1 METSTII
8 QIKEYKDK
16 IKTGLDTWKTS
27 LKSRNIDM
35 NIAQYGA
42 ENEYSIN
49 GLIDGIKNILT
60 DVSYLVN
67 AHDQFIKMS
76 TQNERTS
83 LLANLKNLDYAI
95 NNQQSATI
103 ATRLDEIKIALRKY
117 NLRSHKGRYIEF
129 EDEIDNLRKLAT
141 SLEDDIKE
149 VKDKIQDSQ
158 ITHSE
163 IISEKEK
170 YDLELAE
177 LTEKKDALI
186 NAIADFEK
194 VQNRIKDLSTQA
206 EESSTNINRKQE
218 SIEASEST
226 INEFVKEIKSRSKE
240 LEEQSVQ
247 TKEYEQ
253 KLVEFTDRHNNS
265 LSEAESLIKSAR
277 EALQYS
283 TAKGMSAAFQ
293 TQYNEAKNKWVV
305 WGWIGGAIAFVIATI
320 LIGMW
325 IVLESESGNGAT
337 GTNINITSL
346 IGRISM
352 IPLTLTGAMFCA
364 RQYVKQKNII
374 EDYAYKTV
382 LAKSI
387 VAFSEE
393 FKGKEQYSQYIE
405 TVLREIHQD
414 PLRQRSKDK
423 DKDKEEINL
432 NGIIGLLE
440 KTIEL
445 AKGLK

>member
-8 QIKEYKDK
+8 QIKEYRDK
-16 IKTGLDTWKTS
+16 IKVGLDKWKTN
-27 LKSRNIDM
+27 LKNKNIDM

-49 GLIDGIKNILT
+49 GLKDGIKNILT

-129 EDEIDNLRKLAT
+129 EYEIDNLRKLAT

-194 VQNRIKDLSTQA
+194 VQNRIKVLSTQA

-265 LSEAESLIKSAR
+265 LSEA
-277 EALQYS
+277 
-283 TAKGMSAAFQ
+283 
-293 TQYNEAKNKWVV
+293 
-305 WGWIGGAIAFVIATI
+305 
-320 LIGMW
+320 
-325 IVLESESGNGAT
+325 
-337 GTNINITSL
+337 
-346 IGRISM
+346 
-352 IPLTLTGAMFCA
+352 
-364 RQYVKQKNII
+364 
-374 EDYAYKTV
+374 
-382 LAKSI
+382 
-387 VAFSEE
+387 
-393 FKGKEQYSQYIE
+393 
-405 TVLREIHQD
+405 
-414 PLRQRSKDK
+414 
-423 DKDKEEINL
+423 
-432 NGIIGLLE
+432 
-440 KTIEL
+440 
-445 AKGLK
+445 

>member
-67 AHDQFIKMS
+67 THEQFIKIS
-76 TQNERTS
+76 TQSERTS
-83 LLANLKNLDYAI
+83 LLANLKNLYAAI
-95 NNQQSATI
+95 DSQQTHTI
-103 ATRLDEIKIALRKY
+103 ATRVDEIKISLRKY
-117 NLRSHKGRYIEF
+117 NLRFHKGRYVEF

-141 SLEDDIKE
+141 SLEDDIKG

-158 ITHSE
+158 LTHSE
-163 IISEKEK
+163 IVSEKEK

-177 LTEKKDALI
+177 LTEKKNALI
-186 NAIADFEK
+186 NAITEFEK
-194 VQNRIKDLSTQA
+194 AQNRINTLSTQA
-206 EESSTNINRKQE
+206 EESSTNINKKQE

-240 LEEQSVQ
+240 LEEQSAQ
-247 TKEYEQ
+247 TKAYEQ
-253 KLVEFTDRHNNS
+253 KLNEFTNRHNSS
-265 LSEAESLIKSAR
+265 LSDAESLIKSAR

-283 TAKGMSAAFQ
+283 TAKGMSEAFQ
-293 TQYNEAKNKWVV
+293 TQYNAAKNGWVIF
-305 WGWIGGAIAFVIATI
+305 GWISGAIIFVISTI
-320 LIGMW
+320 AIGVW
-325 IVLESESGNGAT
+325 IVVGSEQSTSANG
-337 GTNINITSL
+337 INITSL

-382 LAKSI
+382 LTKSI

-414 PLRQRSKDK
+414 PLRQRGKDKEKDK
-423 DKDKEEINL
+423 DEVDLK
-432 NGIIGLLE
+432 GVIGLLE

-445 AKGLK
+445 AKGLSK

>member
-67 AHDQFIKMS
+67 AHEQFIKIS
-76 TQNERTS
+76 TQSERTS
-83 LLANLKNLDYAI
+83 LLANLKNLYAAI
-95 NNQQSATI
+95 DSQQTHTI
-103 ATRLDEIKIALRKY
+103 ATRVDEIKISLRKY
-117 NLRSHKGRYIEF
+117 NLRFHKGRYVEF

-141 SLEDDIKE
+141 SLEDDIKG

-158 ITHSE
+158 LTHSE
-163 IISEKEK
+163 IVSEKEK

-177 LTEKKDALI
+177 LTEKKNALI
-186 NAIADFEK
+186 NAITEFEK
-194 VQNRIKDLSTQA
+194 AQNRINTLSTQA
-206 EESSTNINRKQE
+206 EESSTNINKKQE

-240 LEEQSVQ
+240 LEEQSAQ
-247 TKEYEQ
+247 TKAYEQ
-253 KLVEFTDRHNNS
+253 KLNEFTNRHNSS
-265 LSEAESLIKSAR
+265 LSDAESLIKSAR

-283 TAKGMSAAFQ
+283 TAKGMSEAFQ
-293 TQYNEAKNKWVV
+293 TQYNAAKNGWVIF
-305 WGWIGGAIAFVIATI
+305 GWISGAIIFVILTI
-320 LIGMW
+320 AIGVW
-325 IVLESESGNGAT
+325 IVVGSEQSTSANG
-337 GTNINITSL
+337 INITSL

-382 LAKSI
+382 LTKSI

-414 PLRQRSKDK
+414 PLRQRGKDKEKDK
-423 DKDKEEINL
+423 DEVDLK
-432 NGIIGLLE
+432 GVIGLLE

-445 AKGLK
+445 AKGLSK

>member
-49 GLIDGIKNILT
+49 GLIGGIKNILT

-67 AHDQFIKMS
+67 AHEQFIKIS
-76 TQNERTS
+76 TQSERTS
-83 LLANLKNLDYAI
+83 LLANLKNLYAAI
-95 NNQQSATI
+95 DSQQTHTI
-103 ATRLDEIKIALRKY
+103 ATRVDEIKISLRKY
-117 NLRSHKGRYIEF
+117 NLRFHKGRYVEF

-141 SLEDDIKE
+141 SLEDDIKG

-158 ITHSE
+158 LTHSE
-163 IISEKEK
+163 IVSEKEK

-177 LTEKKDALI
+177 LTEKKNALI
-186 NAIADFEK
+186 NAITEFEK
-194 VQNRIKDLSTQA
+194 AQNRINTLSTQA
-206 EESSTNINRKQE
+206 EESSTNINKKQE

-240 LEEQSVQ
+240 LEEQSAQ
-247 TKEYEQ
+247 TKAYEQ
-253 KLVEFTDRHNNS
+253 KLNEFTNRHNSS
-265 LSEAESLIKSAR
+265 LSDAESLINSAR

-283 TAKGMSAAFQ
+283 TAKGMSEAFQ
-293 TQYNEAKNKWVV
+293 TQYNAAKNGWVIF
-305 WGWIGGAIAFVIATI
+305 GWISGAIIFVILTI
-320 LIGMW
+320 AIGVW
-325 IVLESESGNGAT
+325 IVVGSEQSTSANG
-337 GTNINITSL
+337 INITSL

-382 LAKSI
+382 LTKSI

-414 PLRQRSKDK
+414 PLRQRGKDREKDK
-423 DKDKEEINL
+423 DEVDLK
-432 NGIIGLLE
+432 GVIGLLE

-445 AKGLK
+445 AKGLSK

>member
-67 AHDQFIKMS
+67 AHEQFIKIS
-76 TQNERTS
+76 TQSERTS
-83 LLANLKNLDYAI
+83 LLANLKNLYAAI
-95 NNQQSATI
+95 GSQQTHTI
-103 ATRLDEIKIALRKY
+103 ATRVDEIKISLRKY
-117 NLRSHKGRYIEF
+117 NLRFHKGRYVEF

-141 SLEDDIKE
+141 SLEDDIKG

-158 ITHSE
+158 LTHSE
-163 IISEKEK
+163 IVSEKEK

-177 LTEKKDALI
+177 LTEKKNALI
-186 NAIADFEK
+186 NAITEFEK
-194 VQNRIKDLSTQA
+194 AQNRINTLSTQA
-206 EESSTNINRKQE
+206 EESSTNINKKQE

-240 LEEQSVQ
+240 LEEQSAQ
-247 TKEYEQ
+247 TKAYEQ
-253 KLVEFTDRHNNS
+253 KLNEFTNRHNSS
-265 LSEAESLIKSAR
+265 LSDAESLIKSAR
-277 EALQYS
+277 EALRYS
-283 TAKGMSAAFQ
+283 TAKGMSEAFQ
-293 TQYNEAKNKWVV
+293 TQYNAAKNGWVIF
-305 WGWIGGAIAFVIATI
+305 GWISGAIIFVILTI
-320 LIGMW
+320 AIGVW
-325 IVLESESGNGAT
+325 IVVGSEQSTSANG
-337 GTNINITSL
+337 INITSL
-346 IGRISM
+346 ISRISM

-382 LAKSI
+382 LTKSI

-414 PLRQRSKDK
+414 PLRQRVKDKEKDK
-423 DKDKEEINL
+423 DEVDLK
-432 NGIIGLLE
+432 GVIGLLE

-445 AKGLK
+445 AKGLSK

>member
-49 GLIDGIKNILT
+49 GLIDGIKNMLT

-67 AHDQFIKMS
+67 AHEQFIKIS
-76 TQNERTS
+76 TQSERTS
-83 LLANLKNLDYAI
+83 LFANLKNLYAAI
-95 NNQQSATI
+95 VNQQASTI
-103 ATRLDEIKIALRKY
+103 ATRMDEIKISLRKY
-117 NLRSHKGRYIEF
+117 NLRFHKGRYVEF

-141 SLEDDIKE
+141 SLEDDIKG
-149 VKDKIQDSQ
+149 VKDKVQDSQ
-158 ITHSE
+158 LTHSE
-163 IISEKEK
+163 IVSAKEK

-186 NAIADFEK
+186 NAIAEFEK
-194 VQNRIKDLSTQA
+194 AQNRIKALSSQA

-226 INEFVKEIKSRSKE
+226 INEFVKEIKARSKE
-240 LEEQSVQ
+240 LEEQSAQ
-247 TKEYEQ
+247 TKAYEQ
-253 KLVEFTDRHNNS
+253 KLNEFTDRHNNS
-265 LSEAESLIKSAR
+265 LSDAESLIKSAR

-283 TAKGMSAAFQ
+283 TAKGMSEAFQ
-293 TQYNEAKNKWVV
+293 TQYDSAKNGWVIFGWIVGSIIFVILTIAIGVWIV
-305 WGWIGGAIAFVIATI
+305 WG
-320 LIGMW
+320 
-325 IVLESESGNGAT
+325 SEQSTSANG
-337 GTNINITSL
+337 ISITSL

-364 RQYVKQKNII
+364 RQYVKQKNLI

-382 LAKSI
+382 LTKSI

-414 PLRQRSKDK
+414 PLRQRGKDK
-423 DKDKEEINL
+423 EKDKEEVDL
-432 NGIIGLLE
+432 KGVIGLLE

-445 AKGLK
+445 AKGLSK

>member
-67 AHDQFIKMS
+67 AHEQFIKIS
-76 TQNERTS
+76 TQSERTS
-83 LLANLKNLDYAI
+83 LLANLKNLYAAI
-95 NNQQSATI
+95 DSQQTHTI
-103 ATRLDEIKIALRKY
+103 ATRVDEIKISLRKY
-117 NLRSHKGRYIEF
+117 NLRFHKGRYVEF

-141 SLEDDIKE
+141 SLEDDIKG

-158 ITHSE
+158 LTHSE
-163 IISEKEK
+163 IVSEKEK

-177 LTEKKDALI
+177 LTEKKNALI
-186 NAIADFEK
+186 NAITEFEK
-194 VQNRIKDLSTQA
+194 AQNRINTLSTQA
-206 EESSTNINRKQE
+206 EESSTNINKKQE

-240 LEEQSVQ
+240 LEEQSAQ
-247 TKEYEQ
+247 TKAYEQ
-253 KLVEFTDRHNNS
+253 KLNEFTNRHNSS
-265 LSEAESLIKSAR
+265 LSDAESLIKSAR

-283 TAKGMSAAFQ
+283 TAKGMSEAFQ
-293 TQYNEAKNKWVV
+293 TQYNAAKNGWVIF
-305 WGWIGGAIAFVIATI
+305 GWISGAIIFVISTI
-320 LIGMW
+320 AIGVW
-325 IVLESESGNGAT
+325 IVVESEQSTSANG
-337 GTNINITSL
+337 INITSL

-382 LAKSI
+382 LTKSI

-414 PLRQRSKDK
+414 PLRQRGKDKEKDK
-423 DKDKEEINL
+423 DEVDLK
-432 NGIIGLLE
+432 GVIGLLE

-445 AKGLK
+445 AKGLSK

>member
-16 IKTGLDTWKTS
+16 IKTGLDKWKTS
-27 LKSRNIDM
+27 LKNKNIDM

-76 TQNERTS
+76 TQNERTA
-83 LLANLKNLDYAI
+83 LLANLKNLDAAI
-95 NNQQSATI
+95 SNQQSATI
-103 ATRLDEIKIALRKY
+103 ATRLDEIKISLRKY
-117 NLRSHKGRYIEF
+117 NLRSHKGRYVEF
-129 EDEIDNLRKLAT
+129 EDEIDNLQKLAT
-141 SLEDDIKE
+141 SLEDDIKV
-149 VKDKIQDSQ
+149 VKAKIQDSQ
-158 ITHSE
+158 LTHSE

-170 YDLELAE
+170 YDLELTE

-186 NAIADFEK
+186 NAIAEFEK
-194 VQNRIKDLSTQA
+194 AQNRIKVLSTQA
-206 EESSTNINRKQE
+206 EESSASINRKQE

-226 INEFVKEIKSRSKE
+226 INDFVKEIKSRSKE
-240 LEEQSVQ
+240 LVDQSAQ
-247 TKEYEQ
+247 TKAYEQ
-253 KLVEFTDRHNNS
+253 KLNEFTDRHNSS

-283 TAKGMSAAFQ
+283 TAKGMSEAFQ
-293 TQYNEAKNKWVV
+293 TQYEEDKNKWVLF
-305 WGWIGGAIAFVIATI
+305 GWIGGAIIFVILTI
-320 LIGMW
+320 AIGFW
-325 IVLESESGNGAT
+325 IVWGSEQSTSANGI
-337 GTNINITSL
+337 GLTSL

-364 RQYVKQKNII
+364 RQYVKQKNLI

-382 LAKSI
+382 LTKSI

-414 PLRQRSKDK
+414 PLRQRGKDKEKDK
-423 DKDKEEINL
+423 DEVNL
-432 NGIIGLLE
+432 KGLIGLLE

-445 AKGLK
+445 AKDLSK

>member
-42 ENEYSIN
+42 ENEYSIY

-67 AHDQFIKMS
+67 AHEQFIKIS
-76 TQNERTS
+76 TQSERTS
-83 LLANLKNLDYAI
+83 LLANLKNLYAAI
-95 NNQQSATI
+95 DSQQTHTI
-103 ATRLDEIKIALRKY
+103 ATRVDEIKISLRKY
-117 NLRSHKGRYIEF
+117 NLRFHKGRYVEF

-141 SLEDDIKE
+141 SLEDDIKG

-158 ITHSE
+158 LTHSE
-163 IISEKEK
+163 IVSEKEK

-177 LTEKKDALI
+177 LTEKKNALI
-186 NAIADFEK
+186 NAITEFEK
-194 VQNRIKDLSTQA
+194 AQNRINTLSTQA
-206 EESSTNINRKQE
+206 EESSTNINKKQE

-240 LEEQSVQ
+240 LEEQSAQ
-247 TKEYEQ
+247 TKAYEQ
-253 KLVEFTDRHNNS
+253 KLNEFTNRHNSS
-265 LSEAESLIKSAR
+265 LSDAESLIKSAR

-283 TAKGMSAAFQ
+283 TAKGMSEAFQ
-293 TQYNEAKNKWVV
+293 TQYNAAKNGWVIF
-305 WGWIGGAIAFVIATI
+305 GWISGAIIFVISTI
-320 LIGMW
+320 AIGVW
-325 IVLESESGNGAT
+325 IVVGSEQSTSANG
-337 GTNINITSL
+337 INITSL

-382 LAKSI
+382 LTKSI

-414 PLRQRSKDK
+414 PLRQRGKDKEKDK
-423 DKDKEEINL
+423 DEVDLK
-432 NGIIGLLE
+432 GVIGLLE

-445 AKGLK
+445 AKGLSK